1 MHVRANTRVTEPLGD
16 RQRLMT
22 TQAQDYCCSTS
33 SCRDLVPSTASL
45 KSASW
50 SLGDLSLPVFSR
62 RKACS
67 HKARDANTHVF
78 SAPTH
83 SSLLLP
89 LLRPDVE
96 KVEQALDKHLKK
108 RAYNEYASLEH
119 QQVHEQIEGLLENLP
134 LPGERDSAKQTSAA
148 AEEEVGIEE
157 YKELLTPLEEEARRL
172 VGASVVG

>member
-1 MHVRANTRVTEPLGD
+1 
-16 RQRLMT
+16 MT
-22 TQAQDYCCSTS
+22 
-33 SCRDLVPSTASL
+33 
-45 KSASW
+45 SAYLFDS
-50 SLGDLSLPVFSR
+50 P
-62 RKACS
+62 
-67 HKARDANTHVF
+67 
-78 SAPTH
+78 
-83 SSLLLP
+83 
-89 LLRPDVE
+89 PDVE

-172 VGASVVG
+172 ALTKKVKELLRLQTPKDPEHKLLHIEEDDVVRGEIDQHY

>member
-1 MHVRANTRVTEPLGD
+1 MPFGKCRAL
-16 RQRLMT
+16 
-22 TQAQDYCCSTS
+22 
-33 SCRDLVPSTASL
+33 L
-45 KSASW
+45 K
-50 SLGDLSLPVFSR
+50 

-108 RAYNEYASLEH
+108 RAYNEYAALEH

>member
-1 MHVRANTRVTEPLGD
+1 M
-16 RQRLMT
+16 
-22 TQAQDYCCSTS
+22 
-33 SCRDLVPSTASL
+33 
-45 KSASW
+45 
-50 SLGDLSLPVFSR
+50 
-62 RKACS
+62 ACS

-78 SAPTH
+78 SAPTY

-89 LLRPDVE
+89 LLRPVSHAYEQQDTRSCWGHGFVHAKDVE

-108 RAYNEYASLEH
+108 RAYNEYAALEH

-134 LPGERDSAKQTSAA
+134 LPEERDSAKETSAA

-172 VGASVVG
+172 VGASVGG